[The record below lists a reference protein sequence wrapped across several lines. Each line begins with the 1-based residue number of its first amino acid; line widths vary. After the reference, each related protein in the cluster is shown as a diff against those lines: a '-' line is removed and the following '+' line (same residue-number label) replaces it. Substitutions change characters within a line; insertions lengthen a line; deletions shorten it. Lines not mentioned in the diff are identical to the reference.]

1 MTLAT
6 RTVTLPGGLQATLVH
21 QPHADRAAALA
32 RVAAGSHHEPS
43 RFPGLAHLLEH
54 LLFYGGERYRD
65 DDRLMG
71 WVQRQGGSVNA
82 TTLARHSAFFFEV
95 AADGLADGVAR
106 LQEMLKAPRLLREDI
121 QREVAVIDAEYR
133 LIQQHEP
140 SRREAAVRHAASA
153 PAAFRRFQV
162 GNADALAGDRPAL
175 QAALRDFHRTH
186 YVARRMQLWLQGPQ
200 SLEALGELAAR
211 FATGLAAGEAPPP
224 APPLRLGESTA
235 LQLAVSSQPALWRC
249 PLIALSDNVTLLRE
263 FLLDEAPG
271 SLMAG
276 LRQRGQAQEVA
287 LSWLY
292 QDRHVGWLAL
302 VFASDRPEQVDQ
314 QITHW
319 LQALR
324 QTTPDQQ
331 QHYYQLSWRRFQ
343 TLSPLDQLRQRAF
356 GFAPGGPPVG
366 FADFCAALQAAPTV
380 TLACQTISPG
390 EPVATQGF
398 SLPLSRWWRRPVS
411 DPALEFAFYP
421 QAAGGLAAEN
431 PEKAAPLLHLPSP
444 GEPPRLLLRPPFY
457 CSPDMAEGLARGEQ
471 LRPLLAALR
480 HAGGRGEWHRVD
492 GSWQLLLQWPASGR
506 RPVAILQA
514 IMRQLALPV
523 APLAPPPESIA
534 IRHLM
539 ALLPDRL
546 GASELQEGWLAALTG
561 GSAEDA
567 QWIARQLSLL
577 SARVNPPGN
586 LSGSC
591 RRGVERL
598 TFPGGDTALLVFIPL
613 PEGAS
618 LAALRVLAQRCEPL
632 FFQRLRV
639 EQQIGYVVS
648 CRYQRVADRDGLL
661 MALQSPDRRAVA
673 LLRCCNT
680 FLRQLPPLDET
691 TFRPLQQRLA
701 AQVRARTPP
710 EAQALAALRQKYG
723 LAELTPQAADAL
735 RVEEVDDL
743 AYEISRRRRRWRVL
757 FTAGD

>member
-106 LQEMLKAPRLLREDI
+106 LQEMLQAPRLLREDI

-162 GNADALAGDRPAL
+162 GNADALAGDLPAL

-211 FATGLAAGEAPPP
+211 FAVGLAAGEAPPP

-235 LQLAVSSQPALWRC
+235 LQLAVSSQPALWRS

-292 QDRHVGWLAL
+292 QDQRLGWLAL

-380 TLACQTISPG
+380 SLACQTISPG

-457 CSPDMAEGLARGEQ
+457 CSPDQAEGLARGEQ

-506 RPVAILQA
+506 RPAAI
-514 IMRQLALPV
+514 
-523 APLAPPPESIA
+523 
-534 IRHLM
+534 
-539 ALLPDRL
+539 
-546 GASELQEGWLAALTG
+546 
-561 GSAEDA
+561 
-567 QWIARQLSLL
+567 
-577 SARVNPPGN
+577 
-586 LSGSC
+586 
-591 RRGVERL
+591 
-598 TFPGGDTALLVFIPL
+598 
-613 PEGAS
+613 
-618 LAALRVLAQRCEPL
+618 
-632 FFQRLRV
+632 
-639 EQQIGYVVS
+639 
-648 CRYQRVADRDGLL
+648 
-661 MALQSPDRRAVA
+661 
-673 LLRCCNT
+673 
-680 FLRQLPPLDET
+680 
-691 TFRPLQQRLA
+691 
-701 AQVRARTPP
+701 
-710 EAQALAALRQKYG
+710 
-723 LAELTPQAADAL
+723 
-735 RVEEVDDL
+735 
-743 AYEISRRRRRWRVL
+743 
-757 FTAGD
+757 